1 MMQQRFYDLNTYF
14 REKFGCRVQ
23 KITIDAG
30 LTCPNRDGTIS
41 SKGCIFCNDRGSGTG
56 AHQIG
61 LSITE
66 QLVNG
71 KKALS
76 KRYKANK
83 FNDEGKYKIFYH
95 HCTYCQHCVE
105 ICPNNALTF
114 SSKGFVDFQ
123 KGMALA
129 TKEVLDTF
137 DKDKIYYI
145 NVLLSLTMLC
155 DCWGFS
161 TPSLVPD
168 IGIMA
173 SNDMAA
179 IDKASLDMIKAENLL
194 PDSLP
199 KGRELREGK
208 HLFEKIFGKDPY
220 NQIKIL

>member
-1 MMQQRFYDLNTYF
+1 
-14 REKFGCRVQ
+14 
-23 KITIDAG
+23 
-30 LTCPNRDGTIS
+30 
-41 SKGCIFCNDRGSGTG
+41 
-56 AHQIG
+56 
-61 LSITE
+61 
-66 QLVNG
+66 
-71 KKALS
+71 
-76 KRYKANK
+76 
-83 FNDEGKYKIFYH
+83 
-95 HCTYCQHCVE
+95 
-105 ICPNNALTF
+105 
-114 SSKGFVDFQ
+114 
-123 KGMALA
+123 MALA

-137 DKDKIYYI
+137 DKDKVYYI
-145 NVLLSLTMLC
+145 NVLLNLTMLC

-220 NQIKIL
+220 NQIKILEEMKIGNSDYKFEEID